1 MNFQTMR
8 ENPRVGA
15 IVEVR
20 MTSSRLPSKHLLE
33 SNGLPMISRLIRRIK
48 SIEPIDLVIL
58 ATTVNSS
65 DDVFVKIANDE
76 GAFVFRGSEDDVMGR
91 VLQSAIYYS
100 VDVICEITGD
110 CPLVDVNL
118 TQEAVQAFFDSDV
131 DYLNNGVT
139 GLPDGLG
146 CQVFAT
152 KSLEISYGLT
162 SRALDFEHVTAH
174 IIRNS
179 NLFTSSYIEV
189 PNQLK
194 WPSLS
199 LSLDERM
206 DYYLLN
212 EVINALEVENFYFDT
227 EMVIE
232 FLKGRPDL
240 IDINKNIYRRG
251 YE

>member
-1 MNFQTMR
+1 MNLKIMPDKPQ
-8 ENPRVGA
+8 VAA

-20 MTSSRLPSKHLLE
+20 MKSTRLPNKHLLE

-48 SIEPIDLVIL
+48 SIKLIDLVIL
-58 ATTVNSS
+58 ATTIDPS
-65 DDVFVKIANDE
+65 DDIFVKIASDE
-76 GAFVFRGSEDDVMGR
+76 GALVFRGSEDDVMGR

-118 TQEAVQAFFDSDV
+118 TQEAVQTFLESEV
-131 DYLNNGVT
+131 DYLNNAVT

-146 CQVFAT
+146 CQVFST
-152 KSLEISYGLT
+152 KCLEISYAST
-162 SRALDFEHVTAH
+162 NRALDFEHVTAH
-174 IIRNS
+174 IIRNLGMFS
-179 NLFTSSYIEV
+179 ALYIEV
-189 PNQLK
+189 PNKLK

-206 DYYLLN
+206 DYHFLN
-212 EVINALEVENFYFDT
+212 EVINALETKDFYFDT
-227 EMVIE
+227 EMIIK
-232 FLKGRPDL
+232 FLKSRPDL
-240 IDINKNIYRRG
+240 IEINKHIYRRG